1 MTLRATGWILAYA
14 RMTEV
19 GAAGDGFTRYNGGAM
34 YSIEL
39 GGKNAVVLGVA
50 NHRSIAWH
58 IAQALHSA
66 GANLYLTYQNERL
79 GEGIRKL
86 VDSRLRG
93 NDGGGAGS
101 DGGEGTGPADGEGTG
116 SSDGGGAQ
124 SSEGG
129 NDGGAAGAGSVT
141 LIECDV
147 SADENVEGAFS
158 QIAAAGASVDFLVHS
173 IAFANRDDLGGDFSK
188 TGRDGFRIALEV
200 SAYSLIPVARYAAPL
215 MPEGSSIVTLTFSAS
230 DRVFPG
236 YNIMGT
242 AKAALENEVRQLAYE
257 LGPRGIR
264 VNALSPGPLD
274 TLSSRAIHGYVD
286 MKRIQAERSP
296 LQRNITHDEVAKA
309 ALFLLS
315 DLSSGITGHVLPI
328 DGGYQIAGV

>member
-1 MTLRATGWILAYA
+1 MSGLKIDL
-14 RMTEV
+14 
-19 GAAGDGFTRYNGGAM
+19 
-34 YSIEL
+34 S
-39 GGKNAVVLGVA
+39 GKNAVVLGVA

-58 IAQALHSA
+58 IALALRDA
-66 GANLYLTYQNERL
+66 GARLYLTYQNERL
-79 GEGIRKL
+79 GDGIRKL
-86 VDSRLRG
+86 T
-93 NDGGGAGS
+93 
-101 DGGEGTGPADGEGTG
+101 EGMDAI
-116 SSDGGGAQ
+116 
-124 SSEGG
+124 
-129 NDGGAAGAGSVT
+129 T

-147 SADENVEGAFS
+147 SEDANIEAAFD
-158 QIAAAGASVDFLVHS
+158 QIAADGGKTVDILTHS
-173 IAFANRDDLGGDFSK
+173 IAFANRDDLGGDFSQ
-188 TGRDGFRIALEV
+188 TGREGFRIALEV

-215 MPEGSSIVTLTFSAS
+215 MSPGSAIVTLTFQAS

>member
-1 MTLRATGWILAYA
+1 
-14 RMTEV
+14 
-19 GAAGDGFTRYNGGAM
+19 M
-34 YSIEL
+34 YSIDL
-39 GGKNAVVLGVA
+39 SGKNAVVLGVA

-79 GEGIRKL
+79 GDGIRKL
-86 VDSRLRG
+86 T
-93 NDGGGAGS
+93 DGM
-101 DGGEGTGPADGEGTG
+101 
-116 SSDGGGAQ
+116 
-124 SSEGG
+124 
-129 NDGGAAGAGSVT
+129 NNVT

-147 SADENVEGAFS
+147 SEDENVESAFG
-158 QIAAAGASVDFLVHS
+158 QIAADGASVDLLIHS
-173 IAFANRDDLGGDFSK
+173 IAFANRDDLGGDFSQ

-215 MPEGSSIVTLTFSAS
+215 MPEGGTIVTLTFQAS

-242 AKAALENEVRQLAYE
+242 AKAALENEVKQLAYE

-296 LQRNITHDEVAKA
+296 IQRNITHDEVAKA

-315 DLSSGITGHVLPI
+315 DLSSGITGHILPI

>member
-1 MTLRATGWILAYA
+1 
-14 RMTEV
+14 
-19 GAAGDGFTRYNGGAM
+19 M
-34 YSIEL
+34 YSIDL
-39 GGKNAVVLGVA
+39 TGKTAVVLGVA

-58 IAQALHSA
+58 IAEALHAA

-79 GEGIRKL
+79 AENIHKL
-86 VDSRLRG
+86 TDDM
-93 NDGGGAGS
+93 N
-101 DGGEGTGPADGEGTG
+101 
-116 SSDGGGAQ
+116 
-124 SSEGG
+124 
-129 NDGGAAGAGSVT
+129 NVT

-147 SADENVEGAFS
+147 SEDANVEAAFGQIGAD
-158 QIAAAGASVDFLVHS
+158 AGHVDVLVHS

-188 TGRDGFRIALEV
+188 TERDGFRIALEI

-215 MPEGSSIVTLTFSAS
+215 MPDGGAMVTLTFQAS

-274 TLSSRAIHGYVD
+274 TLSSRVIRGYVD
-286 MKRIQAERSP
+286 MKRVQAERSP
-296 LQRNITHDEVAKA
+296 LQRNITHDEVAKG

-315 DLSSGITGHVLPI
+315 DLSSGITGHILPI